1 MKPAG
6 LKRERML
13 AGLTSCLLLFS
24 AGGLPAADLAAVVS
38 SDSGPYAA
46 AYAAFKGAL
55 GAPHDFYDVSAPG
68 FAPPEDILYVVAF
81 GAKAAAAEY
90 PAGTRLVYALA
101 PVTGHSRGWHEISM
115 APRPAEA
122 LAAYKGLQPGLKR
135 LAVFWAAYPG
145 ANYMDELREAGE
157 AAGIEIISAKL
168 KSPDSFPERL
178 RRLMGEMDA
187 FWLMPDPA
195 LITRSSLLV
204 LASFSCSNS
213 IPFYAPTYAL
223 MLNGATASFA
233 PDFQDAGT
241 AAARVITALRKGNK
255 PPPVTYPERTV
266 LRVNEELRE
275 KCRWPLG
282 KK

>member
-1 MKPAG
+1 MEPAA
-6 LKRERML
+6 LKKKSAL
-13 AGLTSCLLLFS
+13 AGLASCLLLFS
-24 AGGLPAADLAAVVS
+24 GGRLPAADLAAVVS
-38 SDSGPYAA
+38 SDSEPYAA
-46 AYAAFKGAL
+46 AYAAFKDAL
-55 GAPHDFYDVSAPG
+55 GAPHDFYDASAPG
-68 FAPPEDILYVVAF
+68 FAPPEDIMYAAAF

-101 PVTGHSRGWHEISM
+101 PVTGRSRGWHQISM
-115 APRPAEA
+115 APIPAEA

-145 ANYMDELREAGE
+145 ADYLEELRKAGE

-178 RRLMGEMDA
+178 RLLMGKMDA

-223 MLNGATASFA
+223 VLSGATASFA
-233 PDFQDAGT
+233 PGFKDAGT
-241 AAARVITALRKGNK
+241 AAARAIMALRKGNK
-255 PPPVTYPERTV
+255 LPPVTYPGNTV
-266 LRVNEELRE
+266 LRVNEGLRE
-275 KCRWPLG
+275 KCRWPLL